1 MSEMKPRGG
10 EALARAV
17 EAAYEQGQTDYS
29 LEPMALVNENGV
41 PVGKILDGDHV
52 VFCCRRGEREI
63 ELTEAFTDPNF
74 EHFEREYM
82 KDLEFVI
89 MTMYHE
95 KFKDLPIAF
104 APERVQ
110 RPLAQVLSEAGLRQF
125 HCAESEKYAHV
136 TFFFNGGYNQ
146 PFPGETDVCVPSPKG
161 IPFDQKPELSLP
173 EVAEKVKGAVDEG
186 YDFILTNFANGDVIG
201 HTSNSEAK
209 LVAAATISEYV
220 NQVTHYAKEHGYLV
234 AVTAD
239 HGNIETLRDAKG
251 KPHVAHTT
259 NLVPFIVMDPQDRE
273 IKLRSG
279 RLGDVAPTV
288 LSVLGLKQPAEM
300 TGASLIESE
309 GITSKK
315 MMLMILDGWGY
326 GSADDNDAIFL
337 ADTHAWDALLKTYP
351 NSKLRASGEDVG
363 LQAGKP
369 GNSEAGHTNLGAG
382 RVVAQDDVRMD
393 AAIRDGSFKTNPVF
407 LNAIE
412 AARTDGG
419 ALHLL
424 AYLTE
429 KSSHGCIDYPLML
442 VEMAEGVEN
451 VYLHIIFDGR
461 STEPGSAPAML
472 RALEKRLDAIGRG
485 QIVDG
490 IGRGIALDRDG
501 NYAKIQK
508 AYECMVLGKGT
519 RYR

>member
-1 MSEMKPRGG
+1 MNSNIGG

-17 EAAYEQGQTDYS
+17 EAAYEAGQTDYY
-29 LEPMALVNENGV
+29 LEPLALVDEAGT
-41 PVGKILDGDHV
+41 PVGKIKDGDQV

-63 ELTEAFTDPNF
+63 ELTDAFVDPAF
-74 EHFEREYM
+74 PHFRRDYM
-82 KDLEFVI
+82 KDLHFVI

-104 APERVQ
+104 APEKVQ
-110 RPLAQVLSEAGLRQF
+110 KPLAQVISDAGLRQF

-146 PFPGETDVCVPSPKG
+146 PFPGETDLRVPSPKG

-201 HTSNSEAK
+201 HTANTEAK
-209 LVAAATISEYV
+209 LAAAAVVSRHVGMVAE
-220 NQVTHYAKEHGYLV
+220 YAKANGYLV

-239 HGNIETLRDAKG
+239 HGNIETLYTKEG
-251 KPHVAHTT
+251 KPHGAHTT
-259 NLVPFIVMDPQDRE
+259 NLVPFIVLDPEDRALT
-273 IKLRSG
+273 LRDG

-288 LSVLGLKQPAEM
+288 LSVLGLEQPAEM
-300 TGASLIESE
+300 TGAPLIETA
-309 GITSKK
+309 GVTGKK
-315 MMLMILDGWGY
+315 MMLIILDGWGY
-326 GSADDNDAIFL
+326 GTGDDKDAIFS
-337 ADTHAWDALLKTYP
+337 ADTPAWDALLARYP
-351 NSKLRASGEDVG
+351 NSRLRASGEDVG

-393 AAIRDGSFKTNPVF
+393 SAIRDGSFKTNPVF
-407 LNAIE
+407 LAAIA
-412 AARTDGG
+412 AAREQKRP
-419 ALHLL
+419 LHLL
-424 AYLTE
+424 SYLTE

-442 VEMAEGVEN
+442 VEMAEGVEE
-451 VYLHIIFDGR
+451 VYLHVIFDGR

-472 RALEKRLDAIGRG
+472 RQLEERLSKLGRG
-485 QIVDG
+485 RIVDG
-490 IGRGIALDRDG
+490 VGRGIALDRDG

-508 AYECMVLGKGT
+508 AYECMVLGAGAQ
-519 RYR
+519 YRL